1 MRVCVAQLTKTSNGV
16 TRRFISTAAGTVRLF
31 FFLYFFTFSL
41 FCSYFLQYAD
51 GSRQIIIAKTRQQ
64 LGCIDK
70 LRKGIDGI
78 DRARYVEKCFI
89 SKKKK
94 KKKKKAEGNRSIHLI
109 DQGRDEPRRAEP
121 IGSLNV

>member
-1 MRVCVAQLTKTSNGV
+1 MC
-16 TRRFISTAAGTVRLF
+16 STADENVKRRDSTLHIDRSRYCTP
-31 FFLYFFTFSL
+31 FLLSFFFTFSL

-51 GSRQIIIAKTRQQ
+51 GSRQIIIVKTRQQ

-78 DRARYVEKCFI
+78 ARARYVEKCFI

-94 KKKKKAEGNRSIHLI
+94 KKKAEGNRSIHLI
-109 DQGRDEPRRAEP
+109 EQGRDEPRRAEP

>member
-1 MRVCVAQLTKTSNGV
+1 MRVCVAQLTTTSNGV

-31 FFLYFFTFSL
+31 FFFFFFTFSL

-51 GSRQIIIAKTRQQ
+51 GSRQIIIVKTRQQ

-78 DRARYVEKCFI
+78 ARARYVEKCFI

-94 KKKKKAEGNRSIHLI
+94 KKKAEGNRSIHLI
-109 DQGRDEPRRAEP
+109 EQGRDEPRRAEP